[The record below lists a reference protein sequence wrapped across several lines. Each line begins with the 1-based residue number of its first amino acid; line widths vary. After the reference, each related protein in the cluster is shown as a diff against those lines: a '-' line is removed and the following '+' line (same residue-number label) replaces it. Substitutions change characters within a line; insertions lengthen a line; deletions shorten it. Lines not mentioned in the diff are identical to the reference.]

1 MYFNLPKPV
10 LPRCS
15 QGSNI
20 FFQSQPNFARQGAAL
35 LGLICYIYI
44 YIYIRY
50 PSSYP
55 RLSGDLLL
63 PSLCHC
69 ALRRLSAVIWD
80 ETLLDSMLGTL
91 VATFDHPSESIAYI
105 RNPPICSTLVFQPI
119 FLTKIGYGWYG
130 CNFLNLILSFWQ
142 IARLFALRQEWGLVL
157 PDLWGIG
164 FLPRWNDGVPWRS
177 GEVAGRSLNVA
188 TCRHCHI
195 ASCILSIRII
205 VASYM
210 MYIYI

>member
-1 MYFNLPKPV
+1 M
-10 LPRCS
+10 LPR
-15 QGSNI
+15 QQY
-20 FFQSQPNFARQGAAL
+20 FFSKPAKLCQTRCCLVRSHL
-35 LGLICYIYI
+35 L

-210 MYIYI
+210 MYIYNII